1 MQAWHWHNHV
11 GGFACSGFC
20 RSSGRKRDCIVPV
33 EIVSNEE
40 IVYATKGNA
49 DRLRNPSL
57 ESLPLA
63 QYANLYKL
71 DGFLAWEGF
80 TSAGMEN
87 RNSELRYIL
96 LFNGSCVCNRFSNM
110 GLYNGVEFQCACL
123 YIIHIA
129 SRFET
134 Y

>member
-1 MQAWHWHNHV
+1 MWVALLVPAFVAPQAEKDT
-11 GGFACSGFC
+11 G
-20 RSSGRKRDCIVPV
+20 IVPV
-33 EIVSNEE
+33 EIVSSEE
-40 IVYATKGNA
+40 IVFATKGNA
-49 DRLRNPSL
+49 DILRNPSL

-80 TSAGMEN
+80 ISAGMEN